1 MTTQAS
7 RRQFLRAASALS
19 VAGAATPF
27 ALNLAS
33 IASASA
39 QSAPDYRAL
48 VCVFLYG
55 GNDAHNTVVPY
66 DSASYQTYASARATL
81 AWDRATELIP
91 LTTAVPAAD
100 GRQVAL
106 PRPLAPLATL
116 FDAGQCAVVANVG
129 PLVAPT
135 DRASYASR
143 SVPLPPKL
151 FSHNDQQSVWQ
162 ASVPEG
168 AKYGWGGRIGDLLA
182 SRNANALFTCLTPSS
197 SAVLL
202 SGQQVRPFQLDA
214 SQGSI
219 AFSALAANSLYG
231 SAAGATALRTRLTAT
246 NGHVLQNELGRVNQR
261 SIEGNAALR
270 AALQSAPTLTP
281 PAGNGLATQLALV
294 ARVISARSQLGATRQ
309 VFLTSLGGFDT
320 HSNQNTAHTALL
332 TQLAD
337 AIAFFQ
343 ATMAQFGTAGNV
355 TLFTASDFG
364 RALLSNGDGCD
375 HGWGAHHLVVGGAV
389 KGRQVYGSF
398 PDLTANTSTDAGNGR
413 LIPTT
418 SVEQYAATMAS
429 WMGVGASDLRLI
441 LPNLPNFASDNLG
454 FMA

>member
-7 RRQFLRAASALS
+7 RRQFLRTASALS

-33 IASASA
+33 IAAASA
-39 QSAPDYRAL
+39 QTAPDYRAL

-66 DSASYQTYASARATL
+66 DSASYQTYAGARATL
-81 AWDRATELIP
+81 AWDRTTELIP
-91 LTTAVPAAD
+91 LTPAVPAAD

-106 PRPLAPLATL
+106 PQPLAPLATL

-135 DRASYASR
+135 DRAGYTGR
-143 SVPLPPKL
+143 TTPLPPKL

-162 ASVPEG
+162 TSVPEG

-182 SRNANALFTCLTPSS
+182 AQNANALFTCLSPSS
-197 SAVLL
+197 NAVLL

-219 AFSALAANSLYG
+219 AFSALGANSLYG
-231 SAAGATALRTRLTAT
+231 SAAGATALRARLTAAS
-246 NGHVLQNELGRVNQR
+246 GKLLENELGRVNQR
-261 SIEGNAALR
+261 SIDGNAALR
-270 AALQSAPTLTP
+270 VALQSAPTLTP
-281 PAGNGLATQLALV
+281 PAGNGLANQLALV
-294 ARVISARSQLGATRQ
+294 ARIISSRTQLGATRQ
-309 VFLTSLGGFDT
+309 VFLVSLGGFDT
-320 HSNQNTAHTALL
+320 HSNQQTAHTALL
-332 TQLAD
+332 TQLAA
-337 AIAFFQ
+337 AIGWFQ
-343 ATMAQFGTAGNV
+343 STMTQLGTANNV

-375 HGWGAHHLVVGGAV
+375 HGWGAHHFVVGGAV
-389 KGRQVYGSF
+389 KGSRVYGSF
-398 PDLTANTSTDAGNGR
+398 PDLTAGAPTDAGNGR

-418 SVEQYAATMAS
+418 SVEQYAATLAS

-441 LPNLPNFASDNLG
+441 LPNLPNFATDTLG

>member
-1 MTTQAS
+1 VS
-7 RRQFLRAASALS
+7 
-19 VAGAATPF
+19 
-27 ALNLAS
+27 
-33 IASASA
+33 
-39 QSAPDYRAL
+39 
-48 VCVFLYG
+48 
-55 GNDAHNTVVPY
+55 
-66 DSASYQTYASARATL
+66 
-81 AWDRATELIP
+81 
-91 LTTAVPAAD
+91 AAD

-106 PRPLAPLATL
+106 PQPLAPLATL

-135 DRASYASR
+135 NRATYSAR
-143 SVPLPPKL
+143 TVPLPPKL

-182 SRNANALFTCLTPSS
+182 ARNANALFTCLTPSS

-219 AFSALAANSLYG
+219 AFSALGANSLYG
-231 SAAGATALRTRLTAT
+231 SAAGATALRARLTAAS
-246 NGHVLQNELGRVNQR
+246 GHLLQNELGRVNQR

-309 VFLTSLGGFDT
+309 VFLASLGGFDT
-320 HSNQNTAHTALL
+320 HSNQDTAHTALL

-343 ATMAQFGTAGNV
+343 ATMAQLGTANNV

-375 HGWGAHHLVVGGAV
+375 HGWGAHHFVVGGAV
-389 KGRQVYGSF
+389 KGKQVYGSF
-398 PDLTANTSTDAGNGR
+398 PDLTANASTDAGNGR

-441 LPNLPNFASDNLG
+441 LPNLPNFAPDTLG
-454 FMA
+454 FMT

>member
-33 IASASA
+33 IAAASA
-39 QSAPDYRAL
+39 QTAPDYRAL

-81 AWDRATELIP
+81 AWDRATDLIP

-135 DRASYASR
+135 DRTSYANR
-143 SVPLPPKL
+143 T
-151 FSHNDQQSVWQ
+151 DQQSVWQ
-162 ASVPEG
+162 TSVPEG

-182 SRNANALFTCLTPSS
+182 AQNTNALFTCLTPSS
-197 SAVLL
+197 NAVLL

-219 AFSALAANSLYG
+219 AFSALGASSLYG
-231 SAAGATALRTRLTAT
+231 SAAGATALRTRLTAPS
-246 NGHVLQNELGRVNQR
+246 GHLLENELGRVNQR

-270 AALQSAPTLTP
+270 TALQSAPTLTP

-294 ARVISARSQLGATRQ
+294 ARVISARSQLGAARQ

-320 HSNQNTAHTALL
+320 HSNQDTAHTALL

-337 AIAFFQ
+337 AIGWFQ
-343 ATMAQFGTAGNV
+343 GTMAQLGTANNV

-375 HGWGAHHLVVGGAV
+375 HGWGAHHFVVGGAV
-389 KGRQVYGSF
+389 KGRQVYGNF
-398 PDLTANTSTDAGNGR
+398 PDLTANAPTDAGNGR

-441 LPNLPNFASDNLG
+441 LPNLPNFASDTLG
-454 FMA
+454 YMA

>member
-7 RRQFLRAASALS
+7 RRQFLRTASALS

-33 IASASA
+33 IAAASA
-39 QSAPDYRAL
+39 QTAPDYRAL

-66 DSASYQTYASARATL
+66 DTASYQAYASARATL
-81 AWDRATELIP
+81 AWDHATELVP
-91 LTTAVPAAD
+91 LTPTVPAAD

-106 PRPLAPLATL
+106 PQPLAPLATL

-129 PLVAPT
+129 PLTAPT
-135 DRASYASR
+135 NRASYTGRTVA
-143 SVPLPPKL
+143 LPPKL

-182 SRNANALFTCLTPSS
+182 AQNANALFTCLTPSS
-197 SAVLL
+197 NAVLL

-214 SQGSI
+214 NQGSI
-219 AFSALAANSLYG
+219 SFSALNSSSLYG
-231 SAAGATALRTRLTAT
+231 SAAGATALRARLTAAS
-246 NGHVLQNELGRVNQR
+246 GHLIEHELGRVNQR

-270 AALQSAPTLTP
+270 VALQSAPTLTP
-281 PAGNGLATQLALV
+281 PAGNGLANQLALV

-309 VFLTSLGGFDT
+309 VFLVSLGGFDT
-320 HSNQNTAHTALL
+320 HSNQQTSHTALL
-332 TQLAD
+332 TQLAS

-343 ATMAQFGTAGNV
+343 STMAQLGTANNV

-375 HGWGAHHLVVGGAV
+375 HGWGAHHFVVGGAV
-389 KGRQVYGSF
+389 KGRQVYGAF
-398 PDLTANTSTDAGNGR
+398 PDLAAGAPTDAGNGR

-441 LPNLPNFASDNLG
+441 LPNLPAFATPTLG